1 MDQDAFRALL
11 STSNPTRST
20 QPSRGNGRLVLGG
33 GSTVK
38 STNSSNGSGSAYKP
52 ASSST
57 SLKPRKSK
65 PKESVDGDDAKA
77 DRSSHS
83 AYRDRASER
92 QSSSLQPRTQVD
104 KDVLEQQTKY
114 LKEGRPNCRGWR
126 SRQATDDDLEL
137 AYEQTAKPDPSEHL
151 APPSTT
157 SKITKRKH
165 RDELLEQLKT
175 SRTPADLVVVE
186 KLKAAGKFKP
196 IGFTSVD
203 DKKQDEERKE
213 HPAPERPQQP
223 SQPIIQDKSIT
234 VEKAEAHPQKSSILT
249 MTNSS
254 IEPSNHAASIA
265 ISAKANTEHK
275 DHVSKNEPVQD
286 DDFDIFGEAGEY
298 KGLDDESSED
308 EQDRDRKVKEFVPS
322 GTSLGSPSNKKRKT
336 YFEDDEIESDSNRS
350 EPSKPVEEITK
361 HMKLSARRWVEEAED
376 DSETNEQMTGEEKE
390 EKRKAK
396 KYKNKSEGPD
406 HEKKVLSDK
415 DRLNRDVLEMENF
428 LKRKKTSNDPS
439 TSSTPKS

>member
-1 MDQDAFRALL
+1 MEALPAQPAAPINFEPTSTFR
-11 STSNPTRST
+11 
-20 QPSRGNGRLVLGG
+20 VLGG

-83 AYRDRASER
+83 AYRDRASATSRKDGDFAEAEHLLEVNPN
-92 QSSSLQPRTQVD
+92 SLHGQIPKFTTTDNFQARVAAAESQVD

-114 LKEGRPNCRGWR
+114 LKEGRISKGGGLG
-126 SRQATDDDLEL
+126 QATDDDLEL

-157 SKITKRKH
+157 SKTIKRKH

-213 HPAPERPQQP
+213 RKRRKAEKKKQKALKAEQAVNPTPPAP
-223 SQPIIQDKSIT
+223 
-234 VEKAEAHPQKSSILT
+234 H
-249 MTNSS
+249 
-254 IEPSNHAASIA
+254 
-265 ISAKANTEHK
+265 
-275 DHVSKNEPVQD
+275 
-286 DDFDIFGEAGEY
+286 
-298 KGLDDESSED
+298 
-308 EQDRDRKVKEFVPS
+308 
-322 GTSLGSPSNKKRKT
+322 
-336 YFEDDEIESDSNRS
+336 
-350 EPSKPVEEITK
+350 
-361 HMKLSARRWVEEAED
+361 
-376 DSETNEQMTGEEKE
+376 
-390 EKRKAK
+390 
-396 KYKNKSEGPD
+396 
-406 HEKKVLSDK
+406 
-415 DRLNRDVLEMENF
+415 
-428 LKRKKTSNDPS
+428 
-439 TSSTPKS
+439 